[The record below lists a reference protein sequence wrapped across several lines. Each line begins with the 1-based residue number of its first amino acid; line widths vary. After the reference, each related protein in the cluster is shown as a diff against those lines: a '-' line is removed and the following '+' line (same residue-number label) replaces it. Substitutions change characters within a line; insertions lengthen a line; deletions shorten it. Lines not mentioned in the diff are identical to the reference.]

1 MNWDELHDSVKRLC
15 SRIDFKPEIIAA
27 VARGGIIPAVIIAE
41 KFGIKDMYSITVKKH
56 EGKRRI
62 MTKIMD
68 NLHGKK
74 VLLIEDAIDT
84 GKSMLTAKKY
94 LESEGAV
101 VKTAALFVKGNG
113 AIMPDYL
120 LEVKPGII
128 FPWEEV

>member
-120 LEVKPGII
+120 LEVKPGVI